1 MEWWLL
7 LLQIMIINLVLSG
20 DNAVVIALASRGLPY
35 NQPRKAIR
43 IGATGAIL
51 LRILLT
57 LLAVFLLKI
66 PFLQI
71 VGALLLLWIAV
82 NLIGGKDDSMHKPSS
97 RNLMKAVWTI
107 IVADFV
113 MSLDNVLAVASKAN
127 QDYLLLILGLTVII
141 QLLNQFPF
149 LI

>member
-57 LLAVFLLKI
+57 LLAVFC
-66 PFLQI
+66 
-71 VGALLLLWIAV
+71 
-82 NLIGGKDDSMHKPSS
+82 
-97 RNLMKAVWTI
+97 
-107 IVADFV
+107 
-113 MSLDNVLAVASKAN
+113 
-127 QDYLLLILGLTVII
+127 
-141 QLLNQFPF
+141 
-149 LI
+149 